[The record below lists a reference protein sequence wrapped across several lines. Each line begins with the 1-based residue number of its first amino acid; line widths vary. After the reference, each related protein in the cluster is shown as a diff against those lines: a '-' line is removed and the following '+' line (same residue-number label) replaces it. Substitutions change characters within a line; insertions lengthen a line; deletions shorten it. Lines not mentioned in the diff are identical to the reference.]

1 MNRTVAVVSAE
12 HLLLPRGWIILG
24 MALSSW
30 ALFVALAAGMNQ
42 LFLVLLSSV

>member
-12 HLLLPRGWIILG
+12 HLPLPRGWIVLG

-30 ALFVALAAGMNQ
+30 ALFVAMAAGLNQ
-42 LFLVLLSSV
+42 LFLVLLTGV